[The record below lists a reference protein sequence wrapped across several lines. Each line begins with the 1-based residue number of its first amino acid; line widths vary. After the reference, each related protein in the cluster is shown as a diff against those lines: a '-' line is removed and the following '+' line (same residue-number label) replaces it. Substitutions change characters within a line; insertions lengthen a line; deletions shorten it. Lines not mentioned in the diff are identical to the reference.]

1 MGSRSPRRFC
11 RADEV
16 FPDRPLDAADEPAIT
31 ARDRPLSAGRPQ
43 WRATMDFFA
52 ALFFEII
59 NAVVNGVFSQL
70 LAELLGLFLVA

>member
-1 MGSRSPRRFC
+1 
-11 RADEV
+11 
-16 FPDRPLDAADEPAIT
+16 
-31 ARDRPLSAGRPQ
+31 
-43 WRATMDFFA
+43 MDFFA